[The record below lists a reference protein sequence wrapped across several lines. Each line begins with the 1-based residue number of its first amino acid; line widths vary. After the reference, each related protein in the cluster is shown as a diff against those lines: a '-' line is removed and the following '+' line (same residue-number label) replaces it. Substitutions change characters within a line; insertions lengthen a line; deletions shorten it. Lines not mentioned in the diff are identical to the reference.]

1 MNRSVT
7 AALRDE
13 VLHANQAIP
22 RMGLATLT
30 WGNVSGIDRDAGVY
44 VIKPSGVSY
53 DDLTAEQLVVV
64 DLEDGRVV
72 DGYLRPSVDSET
84 HRRLYLAFG
93 DVGGIT
99 HTHSP
104 TAVAFAQAKRDI
116 PVLGTTH
123 ATLTWGNVSGIDR
136 DAGVYVIKPSGVS
149 YDDLTAE
156 QLVVVDLED
165 GRVVDGYLRPSVDS
179 ETHRRL
185 YLAFGDVGGI
195 THTHSPT
202 AVAFAQAKRDIPVL
216 GTTHADTFNGPIRC
230 TRDLT
235 EAECATDYEYNT
247 GQVIVDLFDSV
258 PDEPA
263 EVPGA
268 LVANHGPFVWGED
281 AGASVKNAIICEAVA
296 QMAIQTLALNP
307 HADAPPYLLER
318 HYRRKHGPD
327 AYYGNPQAGQGAQR

>member
-1 MNRSVT
+1 MNRSV
-7 AALRDE
+7 AAVLRDE

-22 RMGLATLT
+22 RARLATLT

-72 DGYLRPSVDSET
+72 DGHLRPSVDSET

-93 DVGGIT
+93 GVGGIT

-104 TAVAFAQAKRDI
+104 
-116 PVLGTTH
+116 
-123 ATLTWGNVSGIDR
+123 S
-136 DAGVYVIKPSGVS
+136 
-149 YDDLTAE
+149 
-156 QLVVVDLED
+156 
-165 GRVVDGYLRPSVDS
+165 
-179 ETHRRL
+179 
-185 YLAFGDVGGI
+185 
-195 THTHSPT
+195 

-216 GTTHADTFNGPIRC
+216 GTTHADAFNGPIRC

-247 GQVIVDLFDSV
+247 GQVIVDLFDSHR
-258 PDEPA
+258 DDPA

-281 AGASVKNAIICEAVA
+281 AGASLKNAIICEAVA
-296 QMAIQTLALNP
+296 QMI
-307 HADAPPYLLER
+307 
-318 HYRRKHGPD
+318 
-327 AYYGNPQAGQGAQR
+327 

>member
-1 MNRSVT
+1 MSRSVT

-22 RMGLATLT
+22 RAGLATLT
-30 WGNVSGIDRDAGVY
+30 WGNVSGVDRDAGLY

-72 DGYLRPSVDSET
+72 DGHLRPSVDSET

-93 DVGGIT
+93 GVGGIT

-104 TAVAFAQAKRDI
+104 
-116 PVLGTTH
+116 
-123 ATLTWGNVSGIDR
+123 S
-136 DAGVYVIKPSGVS
+136 
-149 YDDLTAE
+149 
-156 QLVVVDLED
+156 
-165 GRVVDGYLRPSVDS
+165 
-179 ETHRRL
+179 
-185 YLAFGDVGGI
+185 
-195 THTHSPT
+195 

-216 GTTHADTFNGPIRC
+216 GTTHADAFNGPVRC

-247 GQVIVDLFDSV
+247 GQAID
-258 PDEPA
+258 PA

-268 LVANHGPFVWGED
+268 LAANHGPFVWGD
-281 AGASVKNAIICEAVA
+281 SAGASLKNAIICEAVA

-307 HADAPPYLLER
+307 QADAPPYLLER
-318 HYRRKHGPD
+318 HFRRKHGPD
-327 AYYGNPQAGQGAQR
+327 AYYGNPQAGQQGAQR

>member
-22 RMGLATLT
+22 RMGL
-30 WGNVSGIDRDAGVY
+30 
-44 VIKPSGVSY
+44 
-53 DDLTAEQLVVV
+53 
-64 DLEDGRVV
+64 
-72 DGYLRPSVDSET
+72 
-84 HRRLYLAFG
+84 
-93 DVGGIT
+93 
-99 HTHSP
+99 
-104 TAVAFAQAKRDI
+104 
-116 PVLGTTH
+116 

-258 PDEPA
+258 PDDPA

-318 HYRRKHGPD
+318 HFRRKHGPG
-327 AYYGNPQAGQGAQR
+327 AYYGNPQASQQGAQR